1 MERMMLIFFIVL
13 SVALAAA
20 VIVGARLMLLLH
32 RFTPR
37 SIPVLPND
45 IEQLPTVSVCIPAR
59 NETHAMTQC
68 LERVVASTY
77 PKLEIIVLDDS
88 SVDNTSILIKSFAHA
103 GVRFVEGSPLPED
116 WLGKTHSEQGLF
128 KEASGDYILY
138 LDVDTHLSPR
148 SIDHIVAAALVE
160 DASMVSVLP
169 TRDDAWRASVL
180 FATLRHFWAVITHR
194 KKHPAVTSN
203 TWLVRKDML
212 ADTYGGFEQLR
223 MAVAPESIIA
233 AYTAKNHRYRFFIST
248 PEMGVSYEKKWKSQ
262 CETSI
267 RLLFP
272 FFGGRVIFALAG
284 LLALGLFLIPFA
296 VVTYSVVFSLW
307 TDVSTLAFAVCCT
320 LLIIYMM
327 YTRRIW
333 KSGWLVGGILF
344 PFILIQEAVLL
355 IRSMYAYITRTVTWK
370 GRPIIQSARAAA
382 EGK

>member
-1 MERMMLIFFIVL
+1 MVLILIIVL
-13 SVALAAA
+13 FAALTASAIVAS
-20 VIVGARLMLLLH
+20 RLLFLLN

-37 SIPVLPND
+37 SIPTLSEKLED
-45 IEQLPTVSVCIPAR
+45 LPTVSVCIPAR

-103 GVRFVEGSPLPED
+103 GVRFVEGSSLPEA
-116 WLGKTHSEQGLF
+116 WLGKTHSEQGLY

-148 SIDHIVAAALVE
+148 SIDRIVAVALAE
-160 DASMVSVLP
+160 DASMVSILP
-169 TRDDAWRASVL
+169 TRDDAWRGSVL
-180 FATLRHFWAVITHR
+180 FATLRHFWAIITHQ

-203 TWLVRKDML
+203 MWLVRKQML
-212 ADTYGGFEQLR
+212 TDTYGGFEGLR
-223 MAVAPESIIA
+223 MAVAPEKIVA
-233 AYTAKNHRYRFFIST
+233 AYAAVNHRYRFFIST
-248 PEMGVSYEKKWKSQ
+248 PEIGVSYEKKWKSQ

-284 LLALGLFLIPFA
+284 LFALGLFLVPFA
-296 VVTYSVVFSLW
+296 VVTYSVIFSAW
-307 TDVSTLAFAVCCT
+307 TDVSSLAFAVCC
-320 LLIIYMM
+320 LLLVTYMT
-327 YTRRIW
+327 YTGRVWR
-333 KSGWLVGGILF
+333 SGWFVGGILF
-344 PFILIQEAVLL
+344 PFILIQESILL
-355 IRSMYAYITRTVTWK
+355 MRSMYAYMTRTVTWK
-370 GRPIIQSARAAA
+370 GRPVVQSARQSA